1 MRDSRPTWFKLV
13 VIGLA
18 IWIGAAVVQGV
29 TYALHHAVGAASQRI
44 VSR

>member
-1 MRDSRPTWFKLV
+1 MHDWSALFWLI

-18 IWIGAAVVQGV
+18 ILIGAAVVQGI
-29 TYALHHAVGAASQRI
+29 TYALHHAVGAASQVI